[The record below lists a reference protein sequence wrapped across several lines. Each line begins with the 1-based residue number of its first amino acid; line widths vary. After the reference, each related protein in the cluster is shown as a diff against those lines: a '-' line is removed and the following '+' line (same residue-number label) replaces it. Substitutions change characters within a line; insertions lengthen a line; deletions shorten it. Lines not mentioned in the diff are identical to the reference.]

1 MNEAVF
7 TNQALLDFYN
17 LKRGTSKTVLTVSDV
32 LSMGVIVRCV
42 DIYPVSGSPAP
53 NLFLTDAFTPVI
65 ANGLTYT
72 SFPDFVDNSF
82 PTFNEQKDI
91 QNESI
96 NFKIS
101 NVDPSFRVLANSGAF
116 RKAKVN
122 IYLTIISPADNSV
135 IDHDLMF
142 SGYIDYFKTTANNQ
156 ADSVTNEIEVNINS
170 IWNKLDVQM
179 RTLAANSVH
188 QSTHPGDE
196 YFSLLGIIHSQQYWA
211 YKG

>member
-1 MNEAVF
+1 
-7 TNQALLDFYN
+7 
-17 LKRGTSKTVLTVSDV
+17 
-32 LSMGVIVRCV
+32 
-42 DIYPVSGSPAP
+42 
-53 NLFLTDAFTPVI
+53 VI

>member
-1 MNEAVF
+1 MNSAVF

-17 LKRGTSKTVLTVSDV
+17 IKRGIDKAVLSVSDV
-32 LSMGVIVRCV
+32 VSLGVIVKCV
-42 DIYPVSGSPAP
+42 DVYPVAGSPAGQ
-53 NLFLTDAFTPVI
+53 LHLTDAFTDVI
-65 ANGLTYT
+65 ANSITYT
-72 SFPDFVDNSF
+72 SFPDFINDSF
-82 PTFNEQKDI
+82 PSFTEQKDI
-91 QNESI
+91 SNDSI

-101 NVDPSFRVLANSGAF
+101 NIDPSFRVLANYGAF

-142 SGYIDYFKTTANNQ
+142 SGYVDYFQCTVNNQ
-156 ADSVTNEIEVNINS
+156 SDSITNEITVNLNS

-196 YFSLLGIIHSQQYWA
+196 YFSLLGIIHAEQQWK
-211 YKG
+211 YK

>member
-1 MNEAVF
+1 MNSVVF

-17 LKRGTSKTVLTVSDV
+17 LKRGTNKSVLSVSDV
-32 LSMGVIVRCV
+32 VSLGVIVKCV
-42 DIYPVSGSPAP
+42 DVYPVAGSPAGQ
-53 NLFLTDAFTPVI
+53 LHLTDAFTDVI
-65 ANGLTYT
+65 ANSITYT
-72 SFPDFVDNSF
+72 SFPDFINDSF
-82 PTFNEQKDI
+82 PSFTEQKDI
-91 QNESI
+91 SNDSI

-101 NVDPSFRVLANSGAF
+101 NIDPSFRVLANSGAF

-122 IYLTIISPADNSV
+122 VYLTIISPADNTV

-142 SGYIDYFKTTANNQ
+142 SGYVDYFESTVNNQ
-156 ADSVTNEIEVNINS
+156 ADSITNEITVNLNS

-196 YFSLLGIIHSQQYWA
+196 YFSLLGIIHAEQQWK
-211 YKG
+211 YK